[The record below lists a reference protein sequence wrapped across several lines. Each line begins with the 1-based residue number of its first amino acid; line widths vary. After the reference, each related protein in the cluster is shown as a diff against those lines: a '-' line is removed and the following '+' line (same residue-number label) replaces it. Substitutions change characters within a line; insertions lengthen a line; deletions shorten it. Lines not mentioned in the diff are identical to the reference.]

1 MSIFYDPDS
10 GTLTV
15 TLGPET
21 DKSFEYESGDFTAF
35 VDDADNLVKITIANV
50 NGFIARALAV
60 GVKVEGAPNVP
71 PAQRG
76 MVWHDADSSMISA
89 FGYDEAEEILE
100 VAFHNTGVYRY
111 FDVPLYVFEEL
122 QEASSKGR
130 YMRANIID
138 VYHYEKKRG
147 RRRR

>member
-1 MSIFYDPDS
+1 MSLFYDQDS
-10 GTLTV
+10 DTLTV

-21 DKSFEYESGDFTAF
+21 YGSCEHEAGDFVAF

-50 NGFIARALAV
+50 SGFIARALAV

-71 PAQRG
+71 PVQSG
-76 MVWHDADSSMISA
+76 VVWHDADSSMISA

-100 VAFHNTGVYRY
+100 VAFHSTGVYRY
-111 FDVPLYVFEEL
+111 FDVPLHVFEEL
-122 QEASSKGR
+122 QDASSKGR
-130 YMRANIID
+130 YMRSNIID